1 MVIGMPT
8 RPRPNDMDWIM
19 NSVYSLPRNSWEPS
33 IGLRSTNITKKTKT
47 DNRFT
52 KHEMP
57 DWAHVFVFGSALHSN
72 APKDL
77 DLLVVYDPAGCPPN
91 EAREKAELLASII
104 GQKSGLCPHVVVL
117 SI

>member
-1 MVIGMPT
+1 
-8 RPRPNDMDWIM
+8 
-19 NSVYSLPRNSWEPS
+19 
-33 IGLRSTNITKKTKT
+33 
-47 DNRFT
+47 
-52 KHEMP
+52 MP

-117 SI
+117 SIKEEESISFIHSEGCVPFEEWFKNWSDAIRNPAPSIIDAAV